1 MVNSMEKE
9 YWNTPAAMFTKELLN
24 RIKSKEEEY

>member
-9 YWNTPAAMFTKELLN
+9 PL
-24 RIKSKEEEY
+24 